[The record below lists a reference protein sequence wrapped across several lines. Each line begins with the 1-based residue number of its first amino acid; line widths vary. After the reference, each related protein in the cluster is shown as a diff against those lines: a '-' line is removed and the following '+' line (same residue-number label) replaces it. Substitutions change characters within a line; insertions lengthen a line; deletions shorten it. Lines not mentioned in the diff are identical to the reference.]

1 MREFHLPV
9 WLGAAPVSHAMV
21 FALLF
26 FIESIARTIL
36 LTVVP
41 LQAYRVLGDAQR
53 VSLLYF
59 GAGLVG
65 IAGSLTIPWLV
76 RRLRRRRVFSL
87 GVLAMALAAV
97 MFTREDTL
105 GLAAGLA
112 LMAFATS
119 CLGIAMNLYVMDH
132 IQRRDLNRFEPMR
145 MFLSASAW
153 AVGPWL
159 GVWLAANVQASAPFV
174 LTMASSAATLGFFW
188 YLRLT
193 DNPAVASAP
202 LRSPNPMRYL
212 PRFFGQPRL
221 RLAWILAVGRSGWW
235 QLFYVYGPIYAV
247 SNGFSDVEGGAIVSV
262 GSAALFLVPLWGWLG
277 RRYGLR
283 RLLVAS
289 YGFAGILTMAVAAM
303 SDMPW
308 LGIVLIVGAALGASG
323 VDGGGNVPFLR
334 AVRPLERAEMTTVYM
349 TYRNASQLGPPAI
362 YAFLLRTFEL
372 PAVFIASGAMT
383 LAMAWLSRYIPRRM

>member
-1 MREFHLPV
+1 MREFHLPI
-9 WLGAAPVSHAMV
+9 WLGAAPVWRGVVLAI
-21 FALLF
+21 LF
-26 FIESIARTIL
+26 FIESVARTIL

-41 LQAYRVLGDAQR
+41 LQAFRILGDAQR

-59 GAGLVG
+59 AAGLVG
-65 IAGSLTIPWLV
+65 LAGSLTIPWLV
-76 RRLRRRRVFSL
+76 RRLRRRRVFTL
-87 GVLAMALAAV
+87 GALAMALAAAL
-97 MFTREDTL
+97 FTREDTI

-132 IQRRDLNRFEPMR
+132 IQRRELSRFEPIR

-153 AVGPWL
+153 AIGPWL
-159 GVWLAANVQASAPFV
+159 GVWLAASLRPSAPFV
-174 LTMASSAATLGFFW
+174 LAMLSSGATLAVFW

-221 RLAWILAVGRSGWW
+221 RLAWALAVGRSGWW
-235 QLFYVYGPIYAV
+235 QMFYVYGPIYAV
-247 SNGFSDVEGGAIVSV
+247 SMGFSDIESGAIVSV
-262 GSAALFLVPLWGWLG
+262 GNAMLFLVPLWGWLG
-277 RRYGLR
+277 RRHGLR
-283 RLLVAS
+283 NLLVAS
-289 YGFAGILTMAVAAM
+289 YGLAGLLTMAVAAA
-303 SDMPW
+303 SNAPW
-308 LGIVLIVGAALGASG
+308 LGIALIVGAALGASG

-349 TYRNASQLGPPAI
+349 TYRNASQLGPPGI

-372 PAVFIASGAMT
+372 PAVFVAGGALT
-383 LAMAWLSRYIPRRM
+383 VAMALLARYIPRRM

>member
-9 WLGAAPVSHAMV
+9 WLGAAPVSHSVV

-41 LQAYRVLGDAQR
+41 LQAYRILGDAQQ

-59 GAGLVG
+59 VAGLIG

-76 RRLRRRRVFSL
+76 RRLRRRRVFTLGSL
-87 GVLAMALAAV
+87 AMVLAAIL
-97 MFTREDTL
+97 FIREDAF
-105 GLAAGLA
+105 GLFVGLA

-159 GVWLAANVQASAPFV
+159 GVWLAANVQAYAPFV

-188 YLRLT
+188 YLRLS

-202 LRSPNPMRYL
+202 LRSPNPLRYL

-221 RLAWILAVGRSGWW
+221 RLAWALAVGRSGWW
-235 QLFYVYGPIYAV
+235 QLFYVYGPIY
-247 SNGFSDVEGGAIVSV
+247 VSV
-262 GSAALFLVPLWGWLG
+262 
-277 RRYGLR
+277 RR
-283 RLLVAS
+283 
-289 YGFAGILTMAVAAM
+289 T
-303 SDMPW
+303 
-308 LGIVLIVGAALGASG
+308 
-323 VDGGGNVPFLR
+323 
-334 AVRPLERAEMTTVYM
+334 RP
-349 TYRNASQLGPPAI
+349 I
-362 YAFLLRTFEL
+362 
-372 PAVFIASGAMT
+372 
-383 LAMAWLSRYIPRRM
+383 